1 MLQKRKVD
9 SDCCF
14 LTKSGHQN
22 IWSLVGIWGSQLGL
36 DLTLMTALFGVPP
49 PALLLTKFKADF
61 VVSDFIEVELACIP
75 LAFLMDQGRSEPLS

>member
-49 PALLLTKFKADF
+49 PALLKADF

-75 LAFLMDQGRSEPLS
+75 LAFLMDQGHSEPLS